1 MHTYF
6 RSDRTRGLS
15 GPTIICI
22 CAYTQCERILIPTA
36 KFFPLF
42 VSHPRLALS
51 FLPFVTPFSSRAFS
65 FFLFSLFL
73 PSFFFSSLLFVRKGS
88 SFFLTWSSS
97 YRYCSP
103 FCSSSFVFVS
113 THPLFSFL
121 QRGKNA
127 KRYRLRRLFRS
138 AGDKSG

>member
-51 FLPFVTPFSSRAFS
+51 FLPFFHSLLLFLLVLFLSFS
-65 FFLFSLFL
+65 FLFSSL
-73 PSFFFSSLLFVRKGS
+73 PSFFLLYCSFGRAVLSSLPGPLPTGIVPLFVQVR
-88 SFFLTWSSS
+88 
-97 YRYCSP
+97 
-103 FCSSSFVFVS
+103 
-113 THPLFSFL
+113 LFSFL
-121 QRGKNA
+121 HTRFFPFSSGA
-127 KRYRLRRLFRS
+127 KMRS
-138 AGDKSG
+138 DIG